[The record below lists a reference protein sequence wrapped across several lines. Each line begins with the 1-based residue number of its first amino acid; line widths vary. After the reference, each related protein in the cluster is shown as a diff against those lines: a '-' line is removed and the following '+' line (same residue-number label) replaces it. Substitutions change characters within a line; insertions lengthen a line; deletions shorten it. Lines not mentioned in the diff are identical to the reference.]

1 MPGVPTKGC
10 YTSQGSMRQGAGSP
24 DSHTRVLG
32 THMFTHMHS
41 HAHWAVPVTSFLGDS
56 AQLESHT
63 SKSPSAKQQEKRIRG
78 ERTVRQ
84 AGGPP
89 GEWLQEPEEQLA
101 EGGGG
106 EGSDFL
112 ALGWLLGVGRS
123 DYRGAGTQPAGTGIM
138 RCLPKRRH
146 PLEHREAHTI
156 FAWNKA
162 CGLLLPWRRQ
172 PGPLSLTMW
181 VAGPTRLGGSKDPHQ
196 ASRLGRNSNIRF
208 GDPKASLQ
216 AWSTTPLG
224 LDVFSSPCPSPTL

>member
-123 DYRGAGTQPAGTGIM
+123 DYRGAGTQPARDNEVSAETQASFGAQ
-138 RCLPKRRH
+138 RSPHNLCLEQGLWVITTLEKAAWTFVFDHVGGWPHRAWWLQGSSPGQQAREEFKHQVWR
-146 PLEHREAHTI
+146 PQGQSPGLEHHT
-156 FAWNKA
+156 
-162 CGLLLPWRRQ
+162 
-172 PGPLSLTMW
+172 
-181 VAGPTRLGGSKDPHQ
+181 AGP
-196 ASRLGRNSNIRF
+196 
-208 GDPKASLQ
+208 
-216 AWSTTPLG
+216 
-224 LDVFSSPCPSPTL
+224 